1 MLYYYQRAGKLNVF
15 SLWWGGGGV
24 GFWKIKFVF
33 VIKVVI
39 NKGIFFKKNQREW
52 FPRF

>member
-1 MLYYYQRAGKLNVF
+1 MFFL
-15 SLWWGGGGV
+15 GGGEV
-24 GFWKIKFVF
+24 WKIKSVF

-39 NKGIFFKKNQREW
+39 NKVFFLKKIQRGW

>member
-1 MLYYYQRAGKLNVF
+1 MFFLGV
-15 SLWWGGGGV
+15 GGGV

-39 NKGIFFKKNQREW
+39 NKVFFLKKIRGNG
-52 FPRF
+52 FPDSRCSKSKSAGSVIN